1 MTFRDEIISVR
12 GREIRL
18 LRRGTGQP
26 LLYLHD
32 PWTYRWLPV
41 HDRLAERYDVV
52 LPILPGFVGSS
63 GFEEMDHMEDLVF
76 HYLDLLEV
84 LGLEQ
89 PILMGASLGGW
100 IATEFAI
107 RHAGMLRALIL
118 VDPLGLRVPG
128 AATTDVFLLD
138 PARMRAALFGD
149 ATTPLARELVPDT
162 PPQESMEATFKA
174 RQVLARFAWQFPDNP
189 KLVSYLYRIKCPTL
203 IVWGERDGV
212 VPLIHGR
219 TYQTEIV
226 EAAFTLLPSC
236 GHLPPV
242 EQPEALANIV
252 LKYLERSAA
261 SVPI

>member
-1 MTFRDEIISVR
+1 MTSCVETISVH

-18 LRRGTGQP
+18 LRRGAGRP

-32 PWTYRWLPV
+32 PWTYRWLPI

-52 LPILPGFVGSS
+52 VPIHPGFVGSG
-63 GFEEMDHMEDLVF
+63 GFEEMDRMEDLVF

-89 PILMGASLGGW
+89 PVLMGASLGGW
-100 IATEFAI
+100 IASEFAI
-107 RHAGMLRALIL
+107 HHAGMLRALIL
-118 VDPLGLRVPG
+118 VDALGLRVPG
-128 AATTDVFLLD
+128 VTTTDVFQLD

-149 ATTPLARELVPDT
+149 ATTPLAHELVPDT
-162 PPQESMEATFKA
+162 PPQESIEAMFKA

-212 VPLIHGR
+212 LPVIHGHV
-219 TYQTEIV
+219 YQTEIV
-226 EAAFTLLPSC
+226 DAVFTVLPAC

-242 EQPEALANIV
+242 EQPETLANTV
-252 LKYLERSAA
+252 LRFLEESGAA
-261 SVPI
+261 LPI